1 MNSVNY
7 KKRINMGNKANVCFG
22 LIAALATAFALNPN
36 EESFKKYIEA
46 KMER

>member
-1 MNSVNY
+1 
-7 KKRINMGNKANVCFG
+7 MGNKANVCFG